1 MTTKQAELM
10 KSMNEVLAQ
19 EFDFGTIGKK
29 KQYTGQEAY
38 KLISLNSEIFYG
50 IIDDGQCT
58 VRQYNKLTAIA
69 GRAPKQPRHMISY
82 YEANQWIEKYSKT
95 N

>member
-1 MTTKQAELM
+1 MTKPQAELL

-29 KQYTGQEAY
+29 ARYTNYEAG
-38 KLISLNSEIFYG
+38 KLISLNCEIFYG

-58 VRQYNKLTAIA
+58 VRQYNKLTEIA
-69 GRAPKQPRHMISY
+69 GRTPKQPRHMISF
-82 YEANQWIEKYSKT
+82 YEANKWIEKYSK
-95 N
+95 NN